1 MCGNIWCKHSS
12 EQNDFFIEECHPTG
26 RCVILL
32 IAKDDSVFW
41 LVDYKEGVFPS
52 PSVCK
57 VTKTIHLYLKAVQIG
72 QHFSPE
78 FFVSRASFL

>member
-52 PSVCK
+52 PLCV
-57 VTKTIHLYLKAVQIG
+57 
-72 QHFSPE
+72 
-78 FFVSRASFL
+78 